1 MRRKLALLAG
11 FSTTTVMVAAPVH
24 ADPQSDYLN
33 ALADQG
39 FALTSTNTRGLVN
52 FGKIACDDIRN
63 GGEDLAFRHLDSF
76 PGTDPAR
83 VQVVVSTAHAKLC
96 PGA

>member
-1 MRRKLALLAG
+1 MLVLLAG
-11 FSTTTVMVAAPVH
+11 LAATGVITAAPVH
-24 ADPQSDYLN
+24 ADPPSDYLN

-39 FALTSTNTRGLVN
+39 FDLTSTNTRRLVN
-52 FGKIACDDIRN
+52 FGKIACEDIRN

-83 VQVVVSTAHAKLC
+83 VHIVVTTAHEKLC

>member
-1 MRRKLALLAG
+1 MRRVLALFAGLAA
-11 FSTTTVMVAAPVH
+11 TALMVAAPLH
-24 ADPQSDYLN
+24 ADPQSEYLD
-33 ALADQG
+33 ALAAQG
-39 FALTSTNTRGLVN
+39 FELTPAKQQRLVN

-76 PGTDPAR
+76 PGTNPDR
-83 VQVVVSTAHAKLC
+83 VQIVVSTAHQKLC

>member
-1 MRRKLALLAG
+1 MRRTLALLAG
-11 FSTTTVMVAAPVH
+11 LAATAVIVAAPTH

-33 ALADQG
+33 ALAGQG
-39 FALTSTNTRGLVN
+39 FELTAANTRRLVN
-52 FGKIACDDIRN
+52 FGNIACDDIRN

>member
-1 MRRKLALLAG
+1 MLALLAG
-11 FSTTTVMVAAPVH
+11 LVTTAIIVAAPVR

-39 FALTSTNTRGLVN
+39 FDLTPVRTQRLLN
-52 FGKIACDDIRN
+52 FGKIACDDIRT
-63 GGEDLAFRHLDSF
+63 GGEDLASRHLDSF

-83 VQVVVSTAHAKLC
+83 VQIVVSTAHQKLC

>member
-1 MRRKLALLAG
+1 MALFATLSAAAG
-11 FSTTTVMVAAPVH
+11 VAAAPVR
-24 ADPQSDYLN
+24 ADPQSDYLD
-33 ALADQG
+33 ALAEQG
-39 FALTSTNTRGLVN
+39 FELIPIRTQRLAN
-52 FGKIACDDIRN
+52 FGKVACDDIRN

-83 VQVVVSTAHAKLC
+83 VQIVVSTAHEKLC

>member
-1 MRRKLALLAG
+1 MRGALALFAGLAA
-11 FSTTTVMVAAPVH
+11 TAVIVAAPLH
-24 ADPQSDYLN
+24 ADPQSEYLD
-33 ALADQG
+33 ALVAQG
-39 FALTSTNTRGLVN
+39 FDLTPARTQRLVN

-63 GGEDLAFRHLDSF
+63 GGEDLAFRHIDSF

-83 VQVVVSTAHAKLC
+83 VQIVVSTAHAKLC